1 MGSVTWRRRRDRP
14 KSYQVTWRLD
24 DGSQGSKSFA
34 SKGEALELYA
44 KKRLELVQGTWKG
57 RQRGRLPFNNWADEW
72 WGLWSSDSGHSPYTL
87 QMAESRLRNH
97 LRPFFGRRPVE
108 DISPKVVR
116 QWQQQLGS
124 RAGYA
129 TVMACRSLL
138 YRVLQHAEDEGAI
151 LANPLRKVPAP
162 RRSVDP
168 EVVLGTAKRRVPAPE
183 KAGVLLAGFPDFWW
197 DHIITLLGTGM
208 RFGELAALRRRRV
221 HLADGVVHVVS
232 TRYQAG
238 SRYGSGFK
246 GPKSAAGVREIPLA
260 RQVAEAISRRL
271 PPGSDPDDLVFTGP
285 GGAAG
290 LPRGTRTLLSRDN
303 FHRVYEQALVRASN
317 PAAARLRPPAR
328 RALRALQDGGPQ
340 TLDQVTARLASS
352 GRPLTRRRVG
362 VALGELQ
369 AAGLAVTEGGAA
381 ARCWA
386 AAPPTVG
393 PLDHLDLHGAH
404 DLRHTFATWLEDEG
418 IPARV
423 IDELMGHAGGRHV
436 EHGSRIGRIYRETTP
451 EMLIRVVAAIEQ
463 RLAVVL
469 TVANDQRAGSATR
482 SSTAEQRHERPR
494 PQR

>member
-57 RQRGRLPFNNWADEW
+57 RQRGRLPFNHWANEW
-72 WGLWSSDSGHSPYTL
+72 WALWSSDSGHSPYSL

-97 LRPFFGRRPVE
+97 VRPFFGRRPVE

-116 QWQQQLGS
+116 QWQQQLG
-124 RAGYA
+124 AKVGYT

-138 YRVLQHAEDEGAI
+138 YRVLQHAEDEGAV

-162 RRSVDP
+162 RRPVDP
-168 EVVLGTAKRRVPAPE
+168 EAVLGMAKRRVPTPE
-183 KAGVLLAGFPDFWW
+183 EAGVLLAGFPDFWW

-221 HLADGVVHVVS
+221 HLAAGVVHVVS

-290 LPRGTRTLLSRDN
+290 RPRGTRTLLSRDN
-303 FHRVYEQALVRASN
+303 FHRVYEQTLARASN
-317 PAAARLRPPAR
+317 PAAARLRPSAR
-328 RALRALQDGGPQ
+328 RLLRVLQECGPQ
-340 TLDQVTARLASS
+340 TRDQVTTRLNGG
-352 GRPLTRRRVG
+352 GRGLTPRTIGVG
-362 VALGELQ
+362 LGELE
-369 AAGLAVTEGGAA
+369 AAGLAEATGQDDT
-381 ARCWA
+381 RCWMV
-386 AAPPTVG
+386 APPRPG
-393 PLDHLDLHGAH
+393 PLDHLDLHGPH
-404 DLRHTFATWLEDEG
+404 DLRHTFATWLEDAG

-423 IDELMGHAGGRHV
+423 IDELMGHAGGRRV
-436 EHGSRIGRIYRETTP
+436 EQGSRIGRVYRETTP
-451 EMLIRVVAAIEQ
+451 EMLARVVVAIEQ
-463 RLAVVL
+463 RLAIVL
-469 TVANDQRAGSATR
+469 AVASDQRDR
-482 SSTAEQRHERPR
+482 SGHGRYT
-494 PQR
+494 